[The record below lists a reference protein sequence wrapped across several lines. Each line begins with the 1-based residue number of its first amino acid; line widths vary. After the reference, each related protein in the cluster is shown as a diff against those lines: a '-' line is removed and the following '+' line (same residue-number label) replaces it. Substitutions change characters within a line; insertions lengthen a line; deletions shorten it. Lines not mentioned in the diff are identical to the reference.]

1 MTGTIFYHITFKSC
15 IDSILK
21 LGLLP
26 AIELKKMGFE
36 QPYPSDDRFVHLFN
50 PARMKKNV
58 ERLLS
63 QPGQTWLDDKDILEV
78 NLPASH
84 PLEREYDQAVISIR
98 LSAEELEWFLEGQ
111 KRSSGGIVGSAE
123 DYVRHYFRKTHDIG
137 YTGRFTI
144 KDVCDFIDIH
154 ITDDQWARNDGS
166 YRTRVPVP
174 LECLRVV
181 SVDGLM
187 S

>member
-1 MTGTIFYHITFKSC
+1 MIGTIFYHITFKSC

-36 QPYPSDDRFVHLFN
+36 QPYPSDDRYVYLFN
-50 PARMKKNV
+50 DIRMRRNI
-58 ERLLS
+58 ERVLG
-63 QPGQTWLDDKDILEV
+63 QPDRTWLKDKEVLEV
-78 NLPASH
+78 MLPVTH
-84 PLEREYDQAVISIR
+84 PIEREYEQAAIALR
-98 LSAEELEWFLEGQ
+98 LTGEAREWFLGGQ
-111 KRSSGGIVGSAE
+111 KQSSGDIVGSAE
-123 DYVRHYFRKTHDIG
+123 DYVRYYFRKTHDID
-137 YTGRFTI
+137 YAGRFTI
-144 KDVCDFIDIH
+144 KDVCDFIDVH
-154 ITDDQWARNDGS
+154 ITDDQWARSDVS

-181 SVDGLM
+181 PVDGLM